1 MGRAGADAGD
11 AELTMAAVL
20 YYGAGVPPH
29 SVGGLG
35 VVEEEPRRRYRGVG
49 GVESRGGVRRSEGL
63 GTWYSA
69 GLSPRRP
76 PRLPLAHEL
85 LSAALSES
93 ASPDFRGGHRLWGGD
108 ATPLPAAPAGQ
119 GGRRDRRGDAA
130 DGDYG
135 VVAGATPAAG
145 TTSPLVYDEES
156 TYLRVSPR
164 GGVAAG
170 GGVLLPPSL
179 LLPPPAQPQGGST
192 YLAPLRPPGGSR
204 AYAPYA
210 TSGAAPAA
218 AAYASD
224 RGATV
229 ASYAAD
235 SGAVAQPYETLAVSV
250 GGSYGVGVA
259 SAHTAPYSGT
269 GEGAYHCGL
278 QSTTEAASLPMYA
291 SAGGLSPWEDN
302 HGAGGG
308 EMTTSTLL
316 QPSSAYPS
324 YGLTVDV
331 GAVGGHGMLAG
342 HAAAVHS
349 GVVHDAARAVPVE
362 PLHHPLLQPL
372 QTHLPSQQP
381 HLSAHSQLY
390 AQATGAAAIPSP
402 HPMLAHH
409 PHHPTGGLPVAA
421 PAYTPAYGHPPQQAP
436 RPSLYDGA
444 YPSVG
449 GAAPTTESLL
459 IQWVRSAA
467 DYEARGEA
475 AQAVELYTLAASTVS
490 SAVAAGC
497 INSVGPEAA
506 LYSAAHLVGIGLLRL
521 GRAAAALPALQAAL
535 SVCPLAAEAHYA
547 YAVAAALV
555 ASPSATVIAHL
566 REAVR
571 LCPSFA
577 DAHNNL
583 GVVLRGALATD
594 SVASAAAATT
604 TAATAAAAAAAA
616 ASGAV
621 ASMPTPLACDA
632 EASFRAAL
640 SLAPTHAHALNNLGN
655 ELRVVGRTHEAL
667 QTYLQAIQSA
677 SSATALACPPAL
689 VDGVGGAFDGA
700 PQLPATGRLTLS
712 TAAAKPA
719 VLSGTAY
726 VCSTQPAGEVLVAAH
741 TNIGT
746 LLREMGDSIR
756 ALPHLRAARSY
767 SSGSPAAAYGLAA
780 ALRDTGKLEEALPHA
795 RAAAAAVPNCAVA
808 MLALANNL
816 KDCGH
821 VNQSIGVY
829 LASLGLAP
837 TSEEAFCQLVHAQ
850 SHVCDWVGRD
860 ARMPQLVAIVDAV
873 LTNFFASPVVARLAH
888 PTVLADMRARALPAE
903 AAAVAGLPT
912 LPLAAEP
919 YGRGGGGGGGGG
931 LPAQL
936 RASFTELH
944 ARQVQV
950 ELEAALRQRQ
960 QLAAVDAEQERL
972 REFKHQQQRVYH
984 EQQAVLASHQHQ
996 QRQQQHLQYP
1006 ACSGVT
1012 LGVEPHPRYTPLQHQ
1027 PPGVSL
1033 SATSVVPPG
1042 YGAPTAVASA
1052 PRASAA
1058 SAAAAAAAAVA
1069 PLPPAVDGV
1078 VITAAA
1084 LPPLPVVQP
1093 FHALIYPLESS
1104 TFRALAAAYAVYAEA
1119 LVAALPR
1126 AVQVWMPPLRRTC
1139 AAYPHVRLPRP
1150 SWAPPRPHVDVCSAR
1165 QLGGAGGGA
1174 PPPGYLPPLTAGL
1187 SLNGG
1192 SYLPDSGPVAAA
1204 GAASAPP
1211 CIDSRRPHRLR
1222 VGYVSSDF
1230 VNHPYA
1236 HLTRSIYGFHGT
1248 GCAVECY
1255 CYALTPGDGSQW
1267 RTTIETQAEHF
1278 RDISGMDTATAA
1290 AAIAADGIH
1299 VLVNANG
1306 YTKGARSELFALRPA
1321 PVQVSFMGFA
1331 GTLAARSIDY
1341 ALTDRIVTPP
1351 STRAYTYAE
1360 ALLLHPHS
1368 YFVCDHAQS
1377 AATSAVTSRAPPGSA
1392 PATPPPV
1399 SRARY
1404 GLPENTFLFC
1414 NFNQLYKIDAVTFCS
1429 WARILRAC
1437 PHAKLWLLRFP
1448 ADAEMRIRAAAAAHG
1463 MPADTIIF
1471 TVRARRLWGRCGTSM
1486 GDFFLSFV
1494 GLLVI
1499 NGLYDVG
1506 NGATD

>member
-1 MGRAGADAGD
+1 MGRAGGDAGD
-11 AELTMAAVL
+11 AESTMAAVL
-20 YYGAGVPPH
+20 YHGAGVSPH

-35 VVEEEPRRRYRGVG
+35 VVEEEPHRRYRGVG
-49 GVESRGGVRRSEGL
+49 GVESRGGVRRFEGL

-93 ASPDFRGGHRLWGGD
+93 ASPDFRGGRRLSGGD
-108 ATPLPAAPAGQ
+108 ATPLPAAPAVQ
-119 GGRRDRRGDAA
+119 GGRQDRRGDAA
-130 DGDYG
+130 NRDYA
-135 VVAGATPAAG
+135 VVAGGTPAAG

-156 TYLRVSPR
+156 TYLRVSPS
-164 GGVAAG
+164 GGGAAG

-192 YLAPLRPPGGSR
+192 YLAPLRLPGGSR

-210 TSGAAPAA
+210 TSGAAPTA
-218 AAYASD
+218 AAYASG
-224 RGATV
+224 RGSTV
-229 ASYAAD
+229 ASYAAG
-235 SGAVAQPYETLAVSV
+235 SNAVAQPYETLAVTV

-259 SAHTAPYSGT
+259 AAHAAPYSGT
-269 GEGAYHCGL
+269 GERAHHGGPR
-278 QSTTEAASLPMYA
+278 STTEAASLPMYA
-291 SAGGLSPWEDN
+291 SAGGVAPWADN
-302 HGAGGG
+302 HGGGGG

-316 QPSSAYPS
+316 QPSAAYPP
-324 YGLTVDV
+324 YGLTAEA
-331 GAVGGHGMLAG
+331 GAGGGHGMLVG
-342 HAAAVHS
+342 HAAAAPS
-349 GVVHDAARAVPVE
+349 GVVHGAAGAVPME

-372 QTHLPSQQP
+372 QAHLSSQQP
-381 HLSAHSQLY
+381 LLSAHSQLY

-436 RPSLYDGA
+436 RPSLYDGV

-449 GAAPTTESLL
+449 CTAPTTESLL

-594 SVASAAAATT
+594 SVAAAAAATT
-604 TAATAAAAAAAA
+604 AAATAAAVAAAAA
-616 ASGAV
+616 TGAV

-632 EASFRAAL
+632 EASLRAAL

-667 QTYLQAIQSA
+667 QMYLQAIQSA
-677 SSATALACPPAL
+677 SSAPALSYPPAL
-689 VDGVGGAFDGA
+689 VDGVGGAVDGA

-712 TAAAKPA
+712 TAASKPA
-719 VLSGTAY
+719 ILSGTAY

-746 LLREMGDSIR
+746 LLREMGDSLR
-756 ALPHLRAARSY
+756 ALPHFHVARSY

-808 MLALANNL
+808 LLALANNL

-821 VNQSIGVY
+821 VNESIGVY
-829 LASLGLAP
+829 SASLTLAP

-860 ARMPQLVAIVDAV
+860 ARMPQLVAIVDAA

-903 AAAVAGLPT
+903 AAAVAGLPA

-936 RASFTELH
+936 CASYTELH

-950 ELEAALRQRQ
+950 ELEAALRQRE
-960 QLAAVDAEQERL
+960 QLAAVNAEQERL

-984 EQQAVLASHQHQ
+984 EQQAVLVSHQHQ
-996 QRQQQHLQYP
+996 QRQQHLQYP
-1006 ACSGVT
+1006 ACSGGT
-1012 LGVEPHPRYTPLQHQ
+1012 IAVEPHRRYTPLQHQ
-1027 PPGVSL
+1027 PPGVPL
-1033 SATSVVPPG
+1033 STASGVPPC
-1042 YGAPTAVASA
+1042 YDAPTAVASA
-1052 PRASAA
+1052 TEATAA

-1069 PLPPAVDGV
+1069 PPPPAVDGV

-1126 AVQVWMPPLRRTC
+1126 AVQVWMPPLRLTC
-1139 AAYPHVRLPRP
+1139 AACPHVGLPRP

-1165 QLGGAGGGA
+1165 QSGGAGGGA
-1174 PPPGYLPPLTAGL
+1174 PPPVYLPPLTTGL

-1192 SYLPDSGPVAAA
+1192 SYLPDFGTVAAT
-1204 GAASAPP
+1204 GAASVPP
-1211 CIDSRRPHRLR
+1211 CMDSRRPHRLR

-1236 HLTRSIYGFHGT
+1236 HLTRSIYGIHAT

-1255 CYALTPGDGSQW
+1255 CYALTPSDGSQW
-1267 RTTIETQAEHF
+1267 RTTIEAQAEHF
-1278 RDISGMDTATAA
+1278 RDISGMDTARAA

-1414 NFNQLYKIDAVTFCS
+1414 NFNQLYKIDAVTFGS

-1448 ADAEMRIRAAAAAHG
+1448 ADAETRIRAAAAAHG
-1463 MPADTIIF
+1463 VPADTIIF
-1471 TVRARRLWGRCGTSM
+1471 TVRARCLWGRCGTAM
-1486 GDFFLSFV
+1486 RDFFTFLCRAACHKWPV
-1494 GLLVI
+1494 
-1499 NGLYDVG
+1499 
-1506 NGATD
+1506 